1 MKDKESFIENID
13 LLPEHESGVRRLIS
27 DAHDIPYHPL
37 HSLEEAKSCSDGV
50 VVFEGDDGGQIYVVC
65 PAARIECSS
74 EILEVLLRDLDHISW
89 PRNDLNSARVF
100 YERLPVGAPIF
111 GGMGGAMVEDG
122 VWIHQSFVDLGL
134 DDPIREVIGG
144 RRSRITDAA

>member
-1 MKDKESFIENID
+1 MKDKESSIENIE

-37 HSLEEAKSCSDGV
+37 HSLEEAKSFSDGV
-50 VVFEGDDGGQIYVVC
+50 VIFEGDDGGQIYIVC
-65 PAARIECSS
+65 PTARIECSL
-74 EILEVLLRDLDHISW
+74 EILEGLLRDLDHISW
-89 PRNDLNSARVF
+89 PRNDLNSARLF
-100 YERLPVGAPIF
+100 YERLPVGAPIS
-111 GGMGGAMVEDG
+111 GGMGGAMVEDD

-134 DDPIREVIGG
+134 DDRIREVIGA